1 MSFIE
6 KYVVEP
12 FEYATSDWSKV
23 LIGVLLL
30 LIPIVLSSVLLVV
43 YLNSGPFTPL
53 IILGIVVLVYL
64 IVPLIIQV
72 VINGYYIA
80 VIKNTLEGLDTLPDW
95 SNLGEIVKDGILYMI
110 ALFIITLLLSLP
122 AIILFIIGVY
132 PVLATSGSY
141 LTYTD
146 LWNAI
151 AYMSIIVI
159 LLLLYLL
166 LLAVILW
173 VYVPLATVNFA
184 KKGFFGF
191 FEVVDILKKISLG
204 YIVMLV
210 IYFTVYFTVALILW
224 IIGVVPVIG
233 TAIST
238 VYSRIFYFVFFT
250 TFFRAVAKYYM
261 EKEGWL

>member
-12 FEYATSDWSKV
+12 FKYATSDWLKV

-53 IILGIVVLVYL
+53 ILAYL

-191 FEVVDILKKISLG
+191 FEVGDIFKKISLEYLG
-204 YIVMLV
+204 ILL
-210 IYFTVYFTVALILW
+210 VYFVIGCIISIVLGILGVITLIP
-224 IIGVVPVIG
+224 IIGEM
-233 TAIST
+233 
-238 VYSRIFYFVFFT
+238 VYYVLGGILSFIYGIMLY
-250 TFFRAVAKYYM
+250 RAVAKYYL
-261 EKEGWL
+261 ERD